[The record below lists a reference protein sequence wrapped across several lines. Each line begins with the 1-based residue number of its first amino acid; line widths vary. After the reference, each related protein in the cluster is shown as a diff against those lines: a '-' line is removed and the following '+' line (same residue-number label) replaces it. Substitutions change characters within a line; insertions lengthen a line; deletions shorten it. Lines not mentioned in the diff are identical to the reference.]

1 MWKSS
6 GDGITHINKLK
17 GAAKATFSEFQKF
30 ADIFLL
36 PVYRLCVDLYD
47 VNLQGKDDVLAWR
60 AKRIDSMLLNYAF
73 IDAWIKVRRVLFML
87 P

>member
-6 GDGITHINKLK
+6 VDGITHINKLK
-17 GAAKATFSEFQKF
+17 GAAKATFSDFQKF

-60 AKRIDSMLLNYAF
+60 AKRIESVLLNYAF
-73 IDAWIKVRRVLFML
+73 IDAWIKVH
-87 P
+87 